1 MMQDDHHEVIK
12 FELESEFK
20 KKYTS
25 ESEFLKDKSGT
36 IKTSMLSVSG
46 EMQNFGDLTKLTTS
60 DEFAAET
67 KEAHKMEKLRLRTNE
82 IEQRID
88 EQEANQYAIN
98 QESNIVDRVKG
109 IQEKLRKL
117 ANKDIADLNDNKSQ
131 TISSIKWSET
141 HNQRI
146 ELKEYLSTE
155 EG

>member
-1 MMQDDHHEVIK
+1 
-12 FELESEFK
+12 
-20 KKYTS
+20 
-25 ESEFLKDKSGT
+25 
-36 IKTSMLSVSG
+36 MLSVSG